1 MSPDQLA
8 ERARKIRL
16 TDKALGELAGCAEN
30 TVNRTLTGK
39 TRPLL
44 DTAQAIQAALASEEL
59 RMRDYL
65 LGLHPLKVM
74 PAVPK
79 SEPPRQAA
87 Q

>member
-44 DTAQAIQAALASEEL
+44 DTAQAIEAALASEEL
-59 RMRDYL
+59 QMRDYL
-65 LGLHPLKVM
+65 LGLHPLKAM

-79 SEPPRQAA
+79 SESPRQDA